1 MPGTTHFTPVA
12 MKFLRGLA
20 RHNNREWFNERKPV
34 YERELKA
41 PMLAVITEI
50 NHALADFAPD
60 HVRAPQKVMMRIYR
74 DTRFSREKI
83 PYKTHLSAWWA
94 RSGMEKTSGG
104 GFYLQVAPKQVLL
117 AAGCYMPEKDQLLAI
132 RRYLLD
138 HHEEF
143 RTLLANP
150 KLAKLA
156 APFEGLSLTRAP
168 KGFPSDHP
176 AIDLILR
183 RQWGV
188 SAELPGEVATTAKLV
203 ETAVDHF
210 RAMAP
215 LVDFLNAPLLPV
227 TREPKLKSFG
237 F

>member
-1 MPGTTHFTPVA
+1 MPGATHFTPEA
-12 MKFLRGLA
+12 MKFLRGLT
-20 RHNNREWFNERKPV
+20 RNNDREWFNERKPV
-34 YERELKA
+34 YERALKA
-41 PMLAVITEI
+41 PMLSVIAEMNEAFAT
-50 NHALADFAPD
+50 FAPE
-60 HVRAPQKVMMRIYR
+60 HVRPPQKIMMRIYR

-94 RSGMEKTSGG
+94 RIGMEKTSGG
-104 GFYLQVAPKQVLL
+104 GYYLEISPREVTL
-117 AAGCYMPEKDQLLAI
+117 AAGCYMPAKDQLLAI

-143 RTLLANP
+143 RTLLADP

-168 KGFPSDHP
+168 KGFPADHP

-188 SAELPGEVATTAKLV
+188 AATLSGDLATTPKLVATAI
-203 ETAVDHF
+203 DHF
-210 RAMAP
+210 RAMTP
-215 LVDFLNAPLLPV
+215 LVDFLNTPLIP
-227 TREPKLKSFG
+227 TAREPKPKSFG